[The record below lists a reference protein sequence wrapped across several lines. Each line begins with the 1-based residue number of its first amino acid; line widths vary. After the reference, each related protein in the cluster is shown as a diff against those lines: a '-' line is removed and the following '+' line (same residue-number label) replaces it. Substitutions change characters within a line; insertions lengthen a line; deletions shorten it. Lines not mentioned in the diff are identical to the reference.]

1 MLALGC
7 SKHIIASQAHNL
19 NFMSFFTCLFVIKG
33 FVDIEE
39 EVERER
45 IRESINTL
53 EGMQSLLF
61 ALQLANSIRETV
73 INGVTKHKN
82 NKDKMPNLGSGC
94 LNSTKQPRLAG
105 PSHLVL
111 TIHIQQCVLFLG
123 DYLTKEN

>member
-7 SKHIIASQAHNL
+7 SKHVIASQAHNL

-73 INGVTKHKN
+73 INGVTKHK
-82 NKDKMPNLGSGC
+82 K
-94 LNSTKQPRLAG
+94 
-105 PSHLVL
+105 
-111 TIHIQQCVLFLG
+111 
-123 DYLTKEN
+123 

>member
-7 SKHIIASQAHNL
+7 SKHVIAGQAHDL

-39 EVERER
+39 EDRER

-61 ALQLANSIRETV
+61 ALQLANSIRETG
-73 INGVTKHKN
+73 INGVTKHK
-82 NKDKMPNLGSGC
+82 KI
-94 LNSTKQPRLAG
+94 TKTKCQT
-105 PSHLVL
+105 LVQAAQ
-111 TIHIQQCVLFLG
+111 IQQSNPDLLVQVTWF
-123 DYLTKEN
+123 